1 MSAGCINPDFDKSE
15 KNHAARRGRDAFGT
29 ATRISASLFRRLS
42 AFFGSTPDQ
51 APKAAKLAVLIPGPG
66 MLVNVR
72 NAPRVVIPPPSE
84 TPPVS
89 ACKPLCAILLRKP
102 SVYPLS
108 PVKAN
113 VGRLCERLKNAMKSG
128 LGRSCSGNFLAIVA
142 GTILSE
148 KLNLTG
154 GFFEWRRPFDFST
167 DRLSFVKLKSHL
179 GCRAYRPCCLS

>member
-1 MSAGCINPDFDKSE
+1 MVIPSPSRTFRKYCAQSE
-15 KNHAARRGRDAFGT
+15 KT
-29 ATRISASLFRRLS
+29 ATSPSCKQITQPSGAATPRNSDAHERIAVPRLP

-51 APKAAKLAVLIPGPG
+51 APKAAKLAVLIPGLG

-89 ACKPLCAILLRKP
+89 PCKPLCAILLRKP

-113 VGRLCERLKNAMKSG
+113 VGHLYEKLKTGMKSG
-128 LGRSCSGNFLAIVA
+128 LKQRCDGNFLAIFT

-148 KLNLTG
+148 KPNFLSRIFG
-154 GFFEWRRPFDFST
+154 RERPFDFST
-167 DRLSFVKLKSHL
+167 DRL
-179 GCRAYRPCCLS
+179 

>member
-1 MSAGCINPDFDKSE
+1 MYKSRFRQKRKKSRSPAGP
-15 KNHAARRGRDAFGT
+15 
-29 ATRISASLFRRLS
+29 RRLRNS
-42 AFFGSTPDQ
+42 DTHKRIAV
-51 APKAAKLAVLIPGPG
+51 PKALCVLWEHPRPSPKSGKTCRSDTRPGDVG
-66 MLVNVR
+66 ER
-72 NAPRVVIPPPSE
+72 AERSESSDTPPSE

-167 DRLSFVKLKSHL
+167 R
-179 GCRAYRPCCLS
+179 

>member
-1 MSAGCINPDFDKSE
+1 MNREMYVYKSVAKSWVTNAHHGSRSPAGP
-15 KNHAARRGRDAFGT
+15 RRLGT

-42 AFFGSTPDQ
+42 AFFGSTRPS
-51 APKAAKLAVLIPGPG
+51 PKSGKTCRSDTRPGDVGERAERSESSDTTPI
-66 MLVNVR
+66 R
-72 NAPRVVIPPPSE
+72 NAR
-84 TPPVS
+84 VS
-89 ACKPLCAILLRKP
+89 ACEPLCAIFLREP

-148 KLNLTG
+148 KPNFTG
-154 GFFEWRRPFDFST
+154 RFFEWRRPFDFST
-167 DRLSFVKLKSHL
+167 R
-179 GCRAYRPCCLS
+179 